1 MTTCYAFLGLELTAV
16 DSHPFKERQSG
27 KSVLVQVGQHGHNHT
42 HQPLRIPC
50 HVQPDGIYLLCSPW
64 QDPGRHHQ
72 SSPGPHFQSQG
83 SLFIFAVSPPD
94 SSHESARVKAPLKK
108 KHFQMNP
115 KVVFLTSFQKR
126 LVRGSQT
133 RQFPIPRHLPADRA
147 SEDGAFE
154 LAICRRGV
162 FLVGFI
168 RESIPD
174 TEVQQAIRPA
184 CPTSPRQSAHQ
195 LKGCCVNTNIC
206 ST

>member
-1 MTTCYAFLGLELTAV
+1 MTRTPSKNASLGKVSLSKWDNTATTTLTNYCAFPAMCSLMGFISSVALGRIQADIISLLQGLTSNSRV
-16 DSHPFKERQSG
+16 H
-27 KSVLVQVGQHGHNHT
+27 
-42 HQPLRIPC
+42 
-50 HVQPDGIYLLCSPW
+50 CS
-64 QDPGRHHQ
+64 
-72 SSPGPHFQSQG
+72 
-83 SLFIFAVSPPD
+83 SLPSLSPPD

-115 KVVFLTSFQKR
+115 EVVFLTSFRKR

-195 LKGCCVNTNIC
+195 LKGCCININIC